1 MFGDVVER
9 STYQS
14 TAKNEENSAG
24 LEVGKT
30 AFCLRVVYPYYSK
43 NGDFIGCVELGN
55 DTNHFFEIM
64 KKESGC
70 EYSLFVLKKYL
81 DKKDWASVREVKGL
95 RNNWDDL
102 KNCVNIEKTLEI
114 NFYSDIDLENLPGE
128 GRLLG
133 IVKIGSSY
141 YSKSAFPIYD
151 IDNNTIGGIFILSN
165 ADIYYSQYYRNIL
178 IAAPGF
184 FAIFLIIGIVMYVIV
199 IRINRKIEIAKID
212 AENNVKAKTAEIIE
226 RKKVEKALKESED
239 KLKESSKNYRLLVE
253 NQTDLIIEVD
263 NEGRYLF
270 VNPSFCSLF
279 EKTKKDLIGKASMVL
294 VHEDDRAITEEEM
307 KKIYKPPYTAYV
319 EQRAKTKIGWRW
331 IAWSA
336 KAVLDENKNVVGTI
350 AGGRDIT
357 ERKEAEEII
366 KNQTHNLKI
375 AKNDAERYAKAA
387 EAANRTKSEFLSS
400 MSHEIR
406 TPMNAILGFSELLD
420 SQIDDPGQR
429 KYLESIKSSGK
440 ILLDL
445 INDILD
451 LSKIEAGM
459 IELKQR
465 PLNPKFILNDI
476 GKIFSVKMKEKGLKF
491 LIDVD
496 KELPKA
502 LQLDEVR
509 IRQILFNL
517 MGNAVK
523 FTDKG
528 YVKLSARGIYHEQK
542 SKFDLIFSVKD
553 TGIGIS
559 AENKGIIFD
568 AFRQSKGQRDEKYG
582 GTGLGLAITKKLVE
596 AMGGK
601 ISVDSIVGKGSTFKV
616 ILKKVAVASVE
627 GIPEDLKETRI
638 DNIKFKKQTILVVD
652 DIESNRILL
661 KETLKP
667 YNLST
672 IEAKNGKEG
681 IDAAKKYH
689 PDLIL
694 MDLRM
699 PVMDGYE
706 ATSKIKQDSNL
717 KDIPVIILTASAM
730 KEQEEKIK
738 KIKCEG
744 YIRKPIKKADLI
756 QELIKHLDY
765 TDKESK
771 EERKAPETKEGKDIP
786 KALTKE
792 AKKKIPELILILESY
807 IKEKWEE
814 VKKTSIISDIEDFA
828 KEIEELGR
836 RYELRILLKWGEKI
850 SSQAES
856 FEMDKL
862 PKTLKYFTELIDE
875 VKKLT
880 K

>member
-1 MFGDVVER
+1 MNVMKKNSNKKRKKTNRSLSDKAKVVVLITLSCAICLFIIIGFCYGNFKSNVRQFSEYNLEDAKRSFENLKDNDTKMLSSTLEVLLINDEIKGTFLEGDREKLYDLIYPIYKNLYKNYGITHWNFINPEPESTIFLRVHNPEMFGDVVER

-14 TAKNEENSAG
+14 AVKNKEITAG
-24 LEVGKT
+24 TEVGKT
-30 AFCLRVVYPYYSK
+30 AFGLRVVSPYYGK
-43 NGDFIGCVELGN
+43 NGDLIGYIEMGQDASN
-55 DTNHFFEIM
+55 YFKIM
-64 KKESGC
+64 KEESGN
-70 EYSLFVLKKYL
+70 EFSLFILKKYL
-81 DKKDWASVREVKGL
+81 DKKDWASIREVKGL
-95 RNNWDDL
+95 RDNWDD
-102 KNCVNIEKTLEI
+102 KKDYVNIVETSKIPFSGE
-114 NFYSDIDLENLPGE
+114 IDLGNLTSE
-128 GRLLG
+128 GLYLG
-133 IVKIGSSY
+133 VIKMGNFR
-141 YSKSAFPIYD
+141 YSKSVFPIYD
-151 IDNNTIGGIFILSN
+151 IEGNKIGVIFVLTNINSYFER
-165 ADIYYSQYYRNIL
+165 YYKNIL
-178 IAAPGF
+178 IIAPGF
-184 FAIFLIIGIVMYVIV
+184 FAIFLIIGIIIYVIV
-199 IRINRKIEIAKID
+199 IRINRNLEVAKIN

-331 IAWSA
+331 IAWSV
-336 KAVLDENKNVVGTI
+336 KAVLDENKNVVGTT

-375 AKNDAERYAKAA
+375 AKNNAERYAKAA

-627 GIPEDLKETRI
+627 
-638 DNIKFKKQTILVVD
+638 
-652 DIESNRILL
+652 ESWL
-661 KETLKP
+661 
-667 YNLST
+667 
-672 IEAKNGKEG
+672 
-681 IDAAKKYH
+681 
-689 PDLIL
+689 
-694 MDLRM
+694 
-699 PVMDGYE
+699 
-706 ATSKIKQDSNL
+706 
-717 KDIPVIILTASAM
+717 
-730 KEQEEKIK
+730 
-738 KIKCEG
+738 
-744 YIRKPIKKADLI
+744 
-756 QELIKHLDY
+756 
-765 TDKESK
+765 
-771 EERKAPETKEGKDIP
+771 
-786 KALTKE
+786 
-792 AKKKIPELILILESY
+792 
-807 IKEKWEE
+807 
-814 VKKTSIISDIEDFA
+814 
-828 KEIEELGR
+828 
-836 RYELRILLKWGEKI
+836 
-850 SSQAES
+850 
-856 FEMDKL
+856 
-862 PKTLKYFTELIDE
+862 
-875 VKKLT
+875 
-880 K
+880 